1 MMKSQQKYF
10 YIFLVSLL
18 AISLLWVSINL
29 FGLRGYLG
37 LSNSSIC
44 IFKNITGYPCPSC
57 GTTRSVV
64 AILHGNFAEAYYWN
78 VLGFIA
84 LISLMS
90 LLVWLM
96 YDFIKQ
102 KITFFNFYKMV
113 EEKFKNKPF
122 ILILILLLLCNW
134 AWTIQKGI

>member
-18 AISLLWVSINL
+18 AISLTWVLINL
-29 FGLRGYLG
+29 FGLRSYFG

-44 IFKNITGYPCPSC
+44 IFKNVTGYPCPSC
-57 GTTRSVV
+57 GTTRSVL
-64 AILHGNFAEAYYWN
+64 AILHGKFAEAFYWN
-78 VLGFIA
+78 ILGFFA

-96 YDFIKQ
+96 YDLIKQ
-102 KITFFNFYKMV
+102 KVTFFDFYKMV
-113 EEKFKNKPF
+113 EVKFKNNSF
-122 ILILILLLLCNW
+122 LLILILLLLCNW
-134 AWTIQKGI
+134 AWIIHKGI